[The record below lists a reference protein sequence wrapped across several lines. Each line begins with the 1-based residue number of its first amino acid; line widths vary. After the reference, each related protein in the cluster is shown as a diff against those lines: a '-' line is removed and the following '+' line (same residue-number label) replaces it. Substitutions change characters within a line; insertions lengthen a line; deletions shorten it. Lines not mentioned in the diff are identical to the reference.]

1 MGEGLYICGFGEG
14 GVHTDKQTF
23 SQKVVA
29 GLVTDIG
36 VSILSIFKDKSLA

>member
-29 GLVTDIG
+29 DLVT
-36 VSILSIFKDKSLA
+36 VTASPKEQVPP